1 MKRYS
6 QLKMELVIFETADV
20 ITASGD
26 GKYEYNPESI
36 FGKPTIDWT
45 W

>member
-20 ITASGD
+20 ITASG
-26 GKYEYNPESI
+26 GTPYEYNPENI
-36 FGKPTIDWT
+36 FGQNSIKWDW
-45 W
+45 